1 METSRLTL
9 RTFPGE
15 YIVVKRFPQGW
26 YQVQR
31 DDIPGGA
38 YYHVREEHIE
48 RWLCGGPDSTPIQDA
63 SAGPPRPPVCAQDA
77 DVPRDRHEDEDSFE
91 DEEDGGYEAE
101 EEHTE
106 EHADEDDS
114 GTAEEASEGCLATA
128 EECLARRTP
137 SWREVSEATERALR
151 ATRTDGTE
159 SGGSQEMP
167 STPSGGQ
174 DPPMQAAPD
183 PAFDSFVEE
192 ASIIAS
198 RLRTLDARIRD
209 AFEIHDAAPNPD
221 TGTFPGCDFCDLS
234 VYGRWNGLSVQV
246 LKVAASGKALCR
258 HFGDPGVVLHMV
270 LPLSEIRDE

>member
-1 METSRLTL
+1 
-9 RTFPGE
+9 
-15 YIVVKRFPQGW
+15 
-26 YQVQR
+26 
-31 DDIPGGA
+31 
-38 YYHVREEHIE
+38 
-48 RWLCGGPDSTPIQDA
+48 
-63 SAGPPRPPVCAQDA
+63 
-77 DVPRDRHEDEDSFE
+77 
-91 DEEDGGYEAE
+91 
-101 EEHTE
+101 
-106 EHADEDDS
+106 
-114 GTAEEASEGCLATA
+114 
-128 EECLARRTP
+128 
-137 SWREVSEATERALR
+137 
-151 ATRTDGTE
+151 
-159 SGGSQEMP
+159 
-167 STPSGGQ
+167 
-174 DPPMQAAPD
+174 MQAAPD